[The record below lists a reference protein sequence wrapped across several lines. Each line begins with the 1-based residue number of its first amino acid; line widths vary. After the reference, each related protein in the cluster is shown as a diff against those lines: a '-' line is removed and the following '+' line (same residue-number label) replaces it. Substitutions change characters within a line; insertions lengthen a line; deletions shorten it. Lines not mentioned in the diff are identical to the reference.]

1 MIAASVAL
9 MASFSAVAG
18 LGGLNVQSHLGE
30 PFSGTVTV
38 TGDEAKILLS
48 GGKAS
53 ISDNRLSTSVRKS
66 GDNAIVSI
74 RSSSAVRDPVLVF
87 QMGVGAQARQ
97 YTAIIDPPGYA
108 SGSAANRAPVRQTDE
123 PAARAS
129 ERGSR
134 PAAAAPRAAQSR
146 PAPAKVQER
155 QNTRV
160 AAGEYTVRSGE
171 TLMGIASRVRPAGLS
186 SRQTMLALVQAN
198 PEIFESGSPD
208 RIWPGNVLI
217 IPAAEEL
224 HRLAKPGEPAPVA
237 PAEPVPTPAASE
249 PVAEPASAPV
259 AAPVEDSAPV
269 VTASEAVAQPA
280 SEPVVVPAP
289 QPDLEPEPRESGSW
303 WRWLLLG
310 GLGLIALW
318 MLSKMLGKKHKTV
331 VFKDE
336 DDTSPFDA
344 QSDAAEEAPVEKAP
358 AAEEGIRTHQPV
370 ARPSNNAPLTRAE
383 AAAALAAG
391 KVATDSKGK
400 SESSGLEV
408 EDDFDGDIFFTD
420 VEKVA
425 VKETDDSIN
434 LDLGSIDSQQNGI
447 LSGAVTRDEAT
458 EQRKEVDWEQLESTE
473 SVYEPDES
481 APEAPLP
488 TDTVSAVDIAAKE
501 VEPEKVKPAAWAG
514 GDAEVVDVAEA
525 DFASDEKEPVVEE
538 DPFAPLEFDTEAD
551 EAKRTDQMAG
561 VADEPATESWYAEAE
576 SAIAMQEGD
585 DVAADVSGIT
595 LDEGAPATIEWDESV
610 AEAADERSETG
621 FITESV
627 GMTAPLEA
635 KYELAKMYIE
645 IGDPE
650 AARDTL
656 LELMEESD
664 GGILAKAQ
672 ALLDELDAS

>member
-38 TGDEAKILLS
+38 TGEEAKILLS

-66 GDNAIVSI
+66 GDNAVVSI
-74 RSSSAVRDPVLVF
+74 RSSGAVRDPVLVF

-108 SGSAANRAPVRQTDE
+108 SGSAANRAPVRQADE
-123 PAARAS
+123 PVARAS
-129 ERGSR
+129 ERSSR
-134 PAAAAPRAAQSR
+134 AAAAPRAAQSR
-146 PAPAKVQER
+146 PAPAKAQER
-155 QNTRV
+155 QSTRV
-160 AAGEYTVRSGE
+160 AAGKYTVRSGE
-171 TLMGIASRVRPAGLS
+171 TLMGIAGRVRPAGLS
-186 SRQTMLALVQAN
+186 TRQTMLALVQAN

-208 RIWPGNVLI
+208 RIWPGNVLN

-224 HRLAKPGEPAPVA
+224 YRLAKPGEPV
-237 PAEPVPTPAASE
+237 PAEPMPAPAASE
-249 PVAEPASAPV
+249 PVAEPAPASAPV
-259 AAPVEDSAPV
+259 AAPVEASAPAA
-269 VTASEAVAQPA
+269 ASGVLVQPA
-280 SEPVVVPAP
+280 SEPAAVPAP
-289 QPDLEPEPRESGSW
+289 QPEPRESGSW

-331 VFKDE
+331 VFKEE

-344 QSDAAEEAPVEKAP
+344 QSSAAAEVPVEEAS
-358 AAEEGIRTHQPV
+358 ASEEGIRTHQPV

-383 AAAALAAG
+383 AAATLAAG
-391 KVATDSKGK
+391 KAATEGKGK

-408 EDDFDGDIFFTD
+408 EDDFDDDIFFTD

-425 VKETDDSIN
+425 VKEADDSIN

-458 EQRKEVDWEQLESTE
+458 EQRKEVDWERVESTE
-473 SVYEPDES
+473 SVYEPDE
-481 APEAPLP
+481 AALEAPLP
-488 TDTVSAVDIAAKE
+488 TDTVSVADIAAKVYE
-501 VEPEKVKPAAWAG
+501 PAAQVVPEAAKPVSWAEG
-514 GDAEVVDVAEA
+514 VEVADV

-551 EAKRTDQMAG
+551 DAKRIDQMAG

-576 SAIAMQEGD
+576 SAIAMQESD
-585 DVAADVSGIT
+585 DVAVDAGGIT
-595 LDEGAPATIEWDESV
+595 LDEGAPATIEWDEAA
-610 AEAADERSETG
+610 AEAADERAETG

>member
-38 TGDEAKILLS
+38 TGEEAKILLS

-66 GDNAIVSI
+66 GDNAVVSI
-74 RSSSAVRDPVLVF
+74 RSSGAVRDPVLVF

-108 SGSAANRAPVRQTDE
+108 SGSAANRAPVRQADE
-123 PAARAS
+123 PVARAS
-129 ERGSR
+129 ERSSR
-134 PAAAAPRAAQSR
+134 AAAAPRAAQSR
-146 PAPAKVQER
+146 PAPAKAQER
-155 QNTRV
+155 QSTRV
-160 AAGEYTVRSGE
+160 AAGKYTVRSGE
-171 TLMGIASRVRPAGLS
+171 TLMGIAGRVRPAGLS
-186 SRQTMLALVQAN
+186 TRQTMLALVQAN

-208 RIWPGNVLI
+208 RIWPGNVLN

-224 HRLAKPGEPAPVA
+224 YRLAKPGEPV
-237 PAEPVPTPAASE
+237 PAEPMPAPAASE
-249 PVAEPASAPV
+249 PVAEPAPASAPV
-259 AAPVEDSAPV
+259 AAPVEASAPAA
-269 VTASEAVAQPA
+269 ASGVLVQPA
-280 SEPVVVPAP
+280 SEPAAVPAP
-289 QPDLEPEPRESGSW
+289 QPEPRESGSW

-331 VFKDE
+331 VFKEE

-344 QSDAAEEAPVEKAP
+344 QSSAAAEVLVEEASAS
-358 AAEEGIRTHQPV
+358 EEGIRTHQPV

-383 AAAALAAG
+383 AAATLAAG
-391 KVATDSKGK
+391 KAATEGKGK

-408 EDDFDGDIFFTD
+408 EDDFDDDIFFTD

-425 VKETDDSIN
+425 VKEADDSIN

-458 EQRKEVDWEQLESTE
+458 EQRKEVDWERVESTE
-473 SVYEPDES
+473 SVYEPDE
-481 APEAPLP
+481 AALEAPLP
-488 TDTVSAVDIAAKE
+488 TDTVSVADIAAK
-501 VEPEKVKPAAWAG
+501 VYEPAAQVVPEAAKPASW
-514 GDAEVVDVAEA
+514 AEVGAEGVEVADV

-551 EAKRTDQMAG
+551 DAKRIDQIAG

-576 SAIAMQEGD
+576 SAIAMQESD
-585 DVAADVSGIT
+585 DVAVDAGGIT
-595 LDEGAPATIEWDESV
+595 LDEGAPATIEWDEAA
-610 AEAADERSETG
+610 AEAADERAETG

>member
-74 RSSSAVRDPVLVF
+74 RSSGAVRDPVLVF

-108 SGSAANRAPVRQTDE
+108 SGSTANRAPVRQADE

-134 PAAAAPRAAQSR
+134 VAAAPRPAQSR
-146 PAPAKVQER
+146 PAPAKAPER
-155 QNTRV
+155 KNTRV

-186 SRQTMLALVQAN
+186 TRQTMLALVQAN

-208 RIWPGNVLI
+208 RIWPGNVLN

-224 HRLAKPGEPAPVA
+224 HRLAKPGEPVPVT

-259 AAPVEDSAPV
+259 AAPVEASAPV

-289 QPDLEPEPRESGSW
+289 QTEPEPEPRESGSW

-318 MLSKMLGKKHKTV
+318 MLSKMLGKKHTTV
-331 VFKDE
+331 VFKEEEDE
-336 DDTSPFDA
+336 TSPFDA
-344 QSDAAEEAPVEKAP
+344 QSGAAADAPVEKAS
-358 AAEEGIRTHQPV
+358 ASEEGIRTHQPV

-383 AAAALAAG
+383 AAATLAAG
-391 KVATDSKGK
+391 KVATEGKGK

-408 EDDFDGDIFFTD
+408 EDDFDDDIFFTD

-425 VKETDDSIN
+425 VKEADDSIN

-447 LSGAVTRDEAT
+447 LSGAITRDEAT
-458 EQRKEVDWEQLESTE
+458 EQRKEVDWEQLESSE
-473 SVYEPDES
+473 SVYEPDEPQLETPVAAAAS
-481 APEAPLP
+481 VADIAVQTEPEAVAPVAWAEVDAK
-488 TDTVSAVDIAAKE
+488 TADIA
-501 VEPEKVKPAAWAG
+501 
-514 GDAEVVDVAEA
+514 DA
-525 DFASDEKEPVVEE
+525 DFAVDEKASAAEE
-538 DPFAPLEFDTEAD
+538 DPFAPIEFDTEAD

-585 DVAADVSGIT
+585 DVAADAGGIT
-595 LDEGAPATIEWDESV
+595 LDEGAPAVIEWDESA
-610 AEAADERSETG
+610 AEAAGERAETG

>member
-38 TGDEAKILLS
+38 TGEEAKILLS

-66 GDNAIVSI
+66 GDNAVVSI
-74 RSSSAVRDPVLVF
+74 RSSGAVRDPVLVF

-108 SGSAANRAPVRQTDE
+108 SGSAANRAPVRQADE
-123 PAARAS
+123 PVARAS
-129 ERGSR
+129 ERSSR
-134 PAAAAPRAAQSR
+134 AAAAPRAAQSR
-146 PAPAKVQER
+146 PAPAKAQER
-155 QNTRV
+155 QSTRV
-160 AAGEYTVRSGE
+160 AAGKYTVRSGE
-171 TLMGIASRVRPAGLS
+171 TLMGIAGRVRPAGLS
-186 SRQTMLALVQAN
+186 TRQTMLALVQAN

-208 RIWPGNVLI
+208 RIWPGNVLN

-224 HRLAKPGEPAPVA
+224 YRLAKPGEPV
-237 PAEPVPTPAASE
+237 PAEPMPAPAASE
-249 PVAEPASAPV
+249 PVAEPAPASAPV
-259 AAPVEDSAPV
+259 AAPVEASAPAA
-269 VTASEAVAQPA
+269 ASGVLVQPA
-280 SEPVVVPAP
+280 SEPAAVPAP
-289 QPDLEPEPRESGSW
+289 QPEPRESGSW

-331 VFKDE
+331 VFKEE

-344 QSDAAEEAPVEKAP
+344 QSSAAAEVPVEEAS
-358 AAEEGIRTHQPV
+358 ASEEGIRTHQPV

-383 AAAALAAG
+383 AAATLAAG
-391 KVATDSKGK
+391 KAATEGKGK

-408 EDDFDGDIFFTD
+408 EDDFDDDIFFTD

-425 VKETDDSIN
+425 VKEADDSIN

-458 EQRKEVDWEQLESTE
+458 EQRKEVDWERVESTE
-473 SVYEPDES
+473 SVYEPDE
-481 APEAPLP
+481 AALEAPLP
-488 TDTVSAVDIAAKE
+488 TDTVSVADIAAKVYE
-501 VEPEKVKPAAWAG
+501 PAAQVVPEAAKPVSWAEG
-514 GDAEVVDVAEA
+514 VEVADV

-551 EAKRTDQMAG
+551 DAKRIDQIAG

-576 SAIAMQEGD
+576 SAIAMQESD
-585 DVAADVSGIT
+585 DVAVDAGGIT
-595 LDEGAPATIEWDESV
+595 LDEGAPATIEWDEAA
-610 AEAADERSETG
+610 AEAADERAETG

>member
-38 TGDEAKILLS
+38 TGEEAKILLS

-66 GDNAIVSI
+66 GDNAVVSI
-74 RSSSAVRDPVLVF
+74 RSSGAVRDPVLVF

-108 SGSAANRAPVRQTDE
+108 SGSAANRAPVRQADE
-123 PAARAS
+123 PVARAS
-129 ERGSR
+129 ERSSR
-134 PAAAAPRAAQSR
+134 AAAAPRAAQSR
-146 PAPAKVQER
+146 PAPAKAQER
-155 QNTRV
+155 QSTRV
-160 AAGEYTVRSGE
+160 AAGKYTVRSGE
-171 TLMGIASRVRPAGLS
+171 TLMGIAGRVRPAGLS
-186 SRQTMLALVQAN
+186 TRQTMLALVQAN

-208 RIWPGNVLI
+208 RIWPGNVLN

-224 HRLAKPGEPAPVA
+224 YRLAKPGEPV
-237 PAEPVPTPAASE
+237 PAEPMPAPAASE
-249 PVAEPASAPV
+249 PVAEPAPASAPV
-259 AAPVEDSAPV
+259 AAPVEASAPAA
-269 VTASEAVAQPA
+269 ASGVLVQPA
-280 SEPVVVPAP
+280 SEPAAVPAP
-289 QPDLEPEPRESGSW
+289 QPEPRESGSW

-383 AAAALAAG
+383 AAATLAAG
-391 KVATDSKGK
+391 KAATEGKGK

>member
-74 RSSSAVRDPVLVF
+74 RSSGAVRDPVLVF

-108 SGSAANRAPVRQTDE
+108 SGSTANRAPVRQADE

-129 ERGSR
+129 EHGSR
-134 PAAAAPRAAQSR
+134 VAAAPRPAQSR
-146 PAPAKVQER
+146 PAPAKAPER

-186 SRQTMLALVQAN
+186 TRQTMLALVQAN

-208 RIWPGNVLI
+208 RIWPGNVLN

-224 HRLAKPGEPAPVA
+224 HRLAKPGEPVPVT

-259 AAPVEDSAPV
+259 AAPVEASAPV

-289 QPDLEPEPRESGSW
+289 QTEPEPEPRESGSW

-318 MLSKMLGKKHKTV
+318 MLSKMLGKKT
-331 VFKDE
+331 
-336 DDTSPFDA
+336 
-344 QSDAAEEAPVEKAP
+344 
-358 AAEEGIRTHQPV
+358 
-370 ARPSNNAPLTRAE
+370 
-383 AAAALAAG
+383 
-391 KVATDSKGK
+391 
-400 SESSGLEV
+400 
-408 EDDFDGDIFFTD
+408 
-420 VEKVA
+420 
-425 VKETDDSIN
+425 
-434 LDLGSIDSQQNGI
+434 QNG
-447 LSGAVTRDEAT
+447 
-458 EQRKEVDWEQLESTE
+458 
-473 SVYEPDES
+473 
-481 APEAPLP
+481 
-488 TDTVSAVDIAAKE
+488 
-501 VEPEKVKPAAWAG
+501 
-514 GDAEVVDVAEA
+514 
-525 DFASDEKEPVVEE
+525 
-538 DPFAPLEFDTEAD
+538 
-551 EAKRTDQMAG
+551 G
-561 VADEPATESWYAEAE
+561 V
-576 SAIAMQEGD
+576 
-585 DVAADVSGIT
+585 
-595 LDEGAPATIEWDESV
+595 
-610 AEAADERSETG
+610 
-621 FITESV
+621 
-627 GMTAPLEA
+627 
-635 KYELAKMYIE
+635 
-645 IGDPE
+645 
-650 AARDTL
+650 
-656 LELMEESD
+656 
-664 GGILAKAQ
+664 
-672 ALLDELDAS
+672 

>member
-74 RSSSAVRDPVLVF
+74 RSSGAVRDPVLVF

-108 SGSAANRAPVRQTDE
+108 SGSAANRAPVRQADE
-123 PAARAS
+123 PVARAS
-129 ERGSR
+129 ERSSR
-134 PAAAAPRAAQSR
+134 AAAAPRAAQSR
-146 PAPAKVQER
+146 PAPAKAQER
-155 QNTRV
+155 QSTRV
-160 AAGEYTVRSGE
+160 AAGKYTVRSGE
-171 TLMGIASRVRPAGLS
+171 TLMGIAGRVRPAGLS
-186 SRQTMLALVQAN
+186 TRQTMLALVQAN

-208 RIWPGNVLI
+208 RIWPGNVLN

-224 HRLAKPGEPAPVA
+224 YRLAKPGEPV
-237 PAEPVPTPAASE
+237 PAEPMPAPAASE
-249 PVAEPASAPV
+249 PVAEPAPASAPV
-259 AAPVEDSAPV
+259 AAPVEASAPAA
-269 VTASEAVAQPA
+269 ASGVLVQPA
-280 SEPVVVPAP
+280 SEPAAVPAP
-289 QPDLEPEPRESGSW
+289 QPEPRESGSW

-331 VFKDE
+331 VFKEE

-344 QSDAAEEAPVEKAP
+344 QSSAAAEVPVEEAS
-358 AAEEGIRTHQPV
+358 ASEEGIRTHQPV

-383 AAAALAAG
+383 AAATLAAG
-391 KVATDSKGK
+391 KAATEGKGK

-408 EDDFDGDIFFTD
+408 EDDFDDDIFFTD

-425 VKETDDSIN
+425 VKEADDSIN

-458 EQRKEVDWEQLESTE
+458 EQRKEVDWERVESTE
-473 SVYEPDES
+473 SVYEPDE
-481 APEAPLP
+481 AALEAPLP
-488 TDTVSAVDIAAKE
+488 TDTVSVADIAAKVYE
-501 VEPEKVKPAAWAG
+501 PAAQVVPEAAKPVSWAEG
-514 GDAEVVDVAEA
+514 VEVADV

-551 EAKRTDQMAG
+551 DAKRIDQMAG

-576 SAIAMQEGD
+576 SAIAMQESD
-585 DVAADVSGIT
+585 DVAVDAGGIT
-595 LDEGAPATIEWDESV
+595 LDEGAPATIEWDEAA
-610 AEAADERSETG
+610 AEAADERAETG

>member
-74 RSSSAVRDPVLVF
+74 RSSGAVRDPVLVF

-108 SGSAANRAPVRQTDE
+108 SGSTANRAPVRQADE

-134 PAAAAPRAAQSR
+134 VAAAPRPAQSR
-146 PAPAKVQER
+146 PAPAKAPER

-186 SRQTMLALVQAN
+186 TRQTMLALVQAN

-208 RIWPGNVLI
+208 RIWPGNVLN

-224 HRLAKPGEPAPVA
+224 HRLAKPGEPVPVT

-249 PVAEPASAPV
+249 PVTEPASAPV
-259 AAPVEDSAPV
+259 AAPVEASAPV

-289 QPDLEPEPRESGSW
+289 QTDPEPDPRESGSW

-331 VFKDE
+331 VFKEEEDE
-336 DDTSPFDA
+336 ASPFDT
-344 QSDAAEEAPVEKAP
+344 QSGVAADAPVEKAS
-358 AAEEGIRTHQPV
+358 ASEEGIRTHQPV

-383 AAAALAAG
+383 AAATLAAG
-391 KVATDSKGK
+391 KVATEGKGK
-400 SESSGLEV
+400 SESSGL
-408 EDDFDGDIFFTD
+408 
-420 VEKVA
+420 
-425 VKETDDSIN
+425 
-434 LDLGSIDSQQNGI
+434 
-447 LSGAVTRDEAT
+447 
-458 EQRKEVDWEQLESTE
+458 
-473 SVYEPDES
+473 
-481 APEAPLP
+481 
-488 TDTVSAVDIAAKE
+488 
-501 VEPEKVKPAAWAG
+501 
-514 GDAEVVDVAEA
+514 
-525 DFASDEKEPVVEE
+525 
-538 DPFAPLEFDTEAD
+538 
-551 EAKRTDQMAG
+551 
-561 VADEPATESWYAEAE
+561 
-576 SAIAMQEGD
+576 
-585 DVAADVSGIT
+585 
-595 LDEGAPATIEWDESV
+595 
-610 AEAADERSETG
+610 
-621 FITESV
+621 
-627 GMTAPLEA
+627 
-635 KYELAKMYIE
+635 
-645 IGDPE
+645 
-650 AARDTL
+650 
-656 LELMEESD
+656 
-664 GGILAKAQ
+664 
-672 ALLDELDAS
+672 

>member
-38 TGDEAKILLS
+38 TGEEAKILLS

-66 GDNAIVSI
+66 GDNAVVSI
-74 RSSSAVRDPVLVF
+74 RSSGAVRDPVLVF

-108 SGSAANRAPVRQTDE
+108 SGSAANRAPVRQADE
-123 PAARAS
+123 PVARAS
-129 ERGSR
+129 ERSSR
-134 PAAAAPRAAQSR
+134 AAAAPRAAQSR
-146 PAPAKVQER
+146 PAPAKAQER
-155 QNTRV
+155 QSTRV
-160 AAGEYTVRSGE
+160 AAGKYTVRSGE
-171 TLMGIASRVRPAGLS
+171 TLMGIAGRVRPAGLS
-186 SRQTMLALVQAN
+186 TRQTMLALVQAN

-208 RIWPGNVLI
+208 RIWPGNVLN

-224 HRLAKPGEPAPVA
+224 YRLAKPGEPV
-237 PAEPVPTPAASE
+237 PAEPMPAPAASE
-249 PVAEPASAPV
+249 PVAEPAPVSAPV
-259 AAPVEDSAPV
+259 AAPVEASAPAA
-269 VTASEAVAQPA
+269 ASGVLVQPA
-280 SEPVVVPAP
+280 SEPAAVPAP
-289 QPDLEPEPRESGSW
+289 QPEPRESGSW

-331 VFKDE
+331 VFKEEEDE
-336 DDTSPFDA
+336 ASPFDT
-344 QSDAAEEAPVEKAP
+344 QSGVAADAPVEKAS
-358 AAEEGIRTHQPV
+358 ASEEGIRTHQPV

-383 AAAALAAG
+383 AAATLAAG
-391 KVATDSKGK
+391 KVATEGKGK

-408 EDDFDGDIFFTD
+408 EDDFDDDIFFTD

-425 VKETDDSIN
+425 VKEADDSIN

-447 LSGAVTRDEAT
+447 LSGAITRDEAT

-473 SVYEPDES
+473 SVYEPDEPQLETPVAAAAS
-481 APEAPLP
+481 VADIAVQTEPEAVAPVAWAEVDAK
-488 TDTVSAVDIAAKE
+488 TADIA
-501 VEPEKVKPAAWAG
+501 
-514 GDAEVVDVAEA
+514 DA
-525 DFASDEKEPVVEE
+525 DFAVDEKASAAEE
-538 DPFAPLEFDTEAD
+538 DPFAPIEFDTEAD

-585 DVAADVSGIT
+585 DVAADAGGIT
-595 LDEGAPATIEWDESV
+595 LDEGAPAVIEWDESA
-610 AEAADERSETG
+610 AEAAGERAETG